1 MEKTIKVTIQEIV
14 SDFEKL
20 VRYDERLDVLFDSKK
35 ANDEK
40 IEEFYNFTLEMTE
53 KYISDYEKHIDG
65 NIDEVNYDNAL
76 KLYEMLYENFREIFY
91 KLI

>member
-1 MEKTIKVTIQEIV
+1 MEKTITLTIQEIV

-20 VRYDERLDVLFDSKK
+20 VRYDERLDALFDSKK

-40 IEEFYNFTLEMTE
+40 IDEFYNFTLEMTQ
-53 KYISDYEKHIDG
+53 KYLPDYEKNIDG

-76 KLYEMLYENFREIFY
+76 KLYEVLYENFREIFY